1 MLGVLSAAHLSI
13 VARRGRRQ
21 DTTADQRDDATL
33 APPSVKMYKETI
45 SPVQFRVYRVATS
58 GQDAAVL
65 DALSALEYEQW
76 AHKDSDYIDLSISGD
91 MIGPFESLGLD
102 YQVMHAD
109 LGADIAKEAEGMA
122 APVKRQAGSQGPES
136 TWFNAYHSYAD
147 HVQYWRDLVA
157 GFPNNAQRFTV
168 GSSFENREIFGVKLF
183 GNGTAINKPALIW
196 HGTVHAREW
205 ISTMTVEFLAASIAD
220 GYKKGDPEFTSI
232 LDKFDVYVL
241 PVVNPDGFVFSQR
254 LDRLWRKNR
263 VPGPS
268 LLGRVCYGTDMNRNW
283 PYQWTGD
290 PNGASTD
297 PCAQTYKGRSPGDT
311 PEIKALTAHMKTV
324 TDRQN
329 LVQYIDFHSYGNYL
343 LSPYGYT
350 ANVPANSAQQVSLAE
365 RAAAAIEAVHG
376 TEYTTGPSG
385 ATLYPTT
392 GSSCDYANDV
402 AGADYSYTFEL
413 RDTGTFGFLLPAN
426 QIRPTGEEVLAG
438 VKVLLAGI

>member
-1 MLGVLSAAHLSI
+1 MFVLRLLS
-13 VARRGRRQ
+13 
-21 DTTADQRDDATL
+21 L
-33 APPSVKMYKETI
+33 APLALASVLPRQEAVNYDGY
-45 SPVQFRVYRVATS
+45 RVYRVATA

-65 DALSALEYEQW
+65 DALSALDYEQW
-76 AHKDSDYIDLSISGD
+76 AHKASDYIDLSVASD
-91 MIGPFESLGLD
+91 QVETFEALGLN

-109 LGADIAKEAEGMA
+109 LGADIAEEAQSMA
-122 APVKRQAGSQGPES
+122 APVKRQAGNQGPGS

-157 GFPNNAQRFTV
+157 GFPNNAQRFTA

-183 GNGTAINKPALIW
+183 GNGTSTNKPALVW

-205 ISTMTVEFLAASIAD
+205 ISTMTVEFLAASIVD
-220 GYKKGDPEFTSI
+220 GYKKGNPEFTAI
-232 LDKFDVYVL
+232 LNKYDIYIL
-241 PVVNPDGFVFSQR
+241 PVVNPDGFVYSQR

-263 VPGPS
+263 APGPS
-268 LLGRVCYGTDMNRNW
+268 VLGRVCYGTDINRNW

-297 PCAQTYKGRSPGDT
+297 PCAQTYKGRSAGDT
-311 PEIKALTAHMKTV
+311 PEMKALTAQLKTV

-350 ANVPANSAQQVSLAE
+350 PNVPANSAAQVSLAR
-365 RAAAAIEAVHG
+365 RAAAAITAVYG
-376 TEYTTGPSG
+376 TGYTTGPSG

-392 GSSCDYANDV
+392 GSSTDYAHDI

-413 RDTGTFGFLLPAN
+413 RDKGQFGFLLPAN

-438 VKVLLAGI
+438 IKVLIAGI